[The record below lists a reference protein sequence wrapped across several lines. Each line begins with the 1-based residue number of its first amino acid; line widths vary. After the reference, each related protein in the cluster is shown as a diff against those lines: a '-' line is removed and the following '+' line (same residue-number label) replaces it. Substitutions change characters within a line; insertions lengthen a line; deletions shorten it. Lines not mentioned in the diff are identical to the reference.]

1 LAYIE
6 PVFSRKISHNEIRQV
21 KHDMN
26 DFIHLE
32 TRHLKIREGKHLSD
46 AYYEDE
52 TKFDLI
58 PPNCIFDKTLPG
70 LGATYSE
77 INAKRNS
84 IIIEP
89 NIPVIVGKVSNSKD
103 LLGVYEGCTE
113 AKIKNYLLNPRILHK
128 KILCTPEGY
137 MRVKKTALYNEIDLY
152 KDYFC
157 LYDEC
162 EKITQDIDYRDQISL
177 PMNDFFLFENK
188 AFVSATPLRLRNP
201 EFQEQN
207 FFILKVKPIFD
218 YRKELT
224 LIATNNYE
232 NSVIELLDNLKDS
245 ECICIF
251 MNSTNG
257 INKLV
262 NLLLEKGM
270 QDYKAFSSKKSELKF
285 KERAINNSF
294 ENLELPLAKYN
305 FFTSRF
311 YSAVDVFADK
321 KPDIIILTDLQE
333 AKHSRIDPFTNAIQI
348 YGRFRNTFE
357 DGRKFNSLTHI
368 FNYGT
373 IGDVLNESEIESY
386 ITTSKEIYEELK
398 DKITDANDKG
408 KENAILDCLKGCSY
422 NKFID
427 EDGSLNYFKIDNFFD
442 DERVKEYYLNP
453 DNLQKAYISTGHFI
467 LNYSNLL
474 YLVSDEDKLRYKKIK
489 SSTEQ
494 RKYLI
499 KKLDALH
506 SSQELSQEELK
517 LAKTDFLKVGN
528 REMQEETKYTINA
541 YERLGSDA
549 IKAVNYYKN
558 EIDKLLH
565 VESKES
571 NKKKMFSKR
580 VRDAIIQKFPEA
592 SIYRKDELIEGFA
605 EIFRNNGINATVNL
619 ATIKKYYGADKLKG
633 KNNMGKIKLSRFVP
647 DFEFD

>member
-1 LAYIE
+1 
-6 PVFSRKISHNEIRQV
+6 
-21 KHDMN
+21 MN
-26 DFIHLE
+26 DFIYLE
-32 TRHLKIREGKHLSD
+32 TRYLEIKEGEHLSN
-46 AYYEDE
+46 ANYEDK
-52 TKFDLI
+52 TKFDSI
-58 PPNCIFDKTLPG
+58 PTNCIFDKTLPG

-89 NIPVIVGKVSNSKD
+89 NIPVIVGKVSNNKE
-103 LLGVYEGCTE
+103 LLGVYEGITK
-113 AKIKNYLLNPRILHK
+113 AKIKNYLLNPNIIHK

-137 MRVKKTALYNEIDLY
+137 MRVKGIALYNEIELY
-152 KDYFC
+152 RDYFC

-188 AFVSATPLRLRNP
+188 AFVSATPLKLRNP

-207 FFILKVKPIFD
+207 FFNLNVKPSFD
-218 YRKELT
+218 YRKKLN
-224 LIATNNYE
+224 LITTNNYE
-232 NSVIELLDNLKDS
+232 NAVIELFDKLKDS
-245 ECICIF
+245 KCICIF

-262 NLLLEKGM
+262 NLLQEKGI

-294 ENLELPLAKYN
+294 ENLDLPLAKYN

-311 YSAVDVFADK
+311 YSAVDVFTDK

-357 DGRKFNSLTHI
+357 DGKKFNSLTHI
-368 FNYGT
+368 SNYGT

-398 DKITDANDKG
+398 DKISVANNKG
-408 KENAILDCLKGCSY
+408 KENAIFDCLKGCSY

-427 EDGSLNYFKIDNFFD
+427 EDDTLNYFKIDNFFD
-442 DERVKEYYLNP
+442 DERVKGYYLNP
-453 DNLQKAYISTGHFI
+453 DNLYKAYIDTEHFI
-467 LNYSNLL
+467 LNYSNML

-494 RKYLI
+494 RKFLI

-506 SSQELSQEELK
+506 SSKELSSEELE
-517 LAKTDFLKVGN
+517 LAKTDFLKVGD
-528 REMQEETKYTINA
+528 REMQEETKFTINA
-541 YERLGSDA
+541 YMKLGSEA
-549 IKAVNYYKN
+549 IKAVNFYKN
-558 EIDKLLH
+558 EIERLLH
-565 VESKES
+565 GENKES
-571 NKKKMFSKR
+571 IKKMMFSKR
-580 VRDAIIQKFPEA
+580 VRDAIQKRFPETSEE
-592 SIYRKDELIEGFA
+592 SIYKEDELFEGFA
-605 EIFRNNGINATVNL
+605 EIFRNNGIDAKVNF
-619 ATIKKYYGADKLKG
+619 ATINKYIGATRLKG
-633 KNNMGKIKLSRFVP
+633 KRAGYVKLYLFKP